1 MIPASAH
8 ALSICRRSCVAVLAA
23 GVREGRST
31 FANTQKYVF
40 MATSAN
46 FGNMFSMAGA
56 SLLLPFLPLLPKQIL
71 LTNLMTDLPEM
82 AIATD
87 RVDEEAVQ
95 QPRHWDVKFIRDFMI
110 RFGVLSSVFDFLTF
124 GLLFFMLNASPEL
137 FRSGWF
143 VESVVSASLVVLV
156 LRTRGPFWRSRASV
170 ELTLATTTIVAA
182 AVALPFTPLG
192 RVFGFV
198 PLPAVFLG
206 LMGLIVASYIACAE
220 LLKGA
225 FYRKNRRQPLS
236 AHTTLLP

>member
-1 MIPASAH
+1 
-8 ALSICRRSCVAVLAA
+8 
-23 GVREGRST
+23 
-31 FANTQKYVF
+31 
-40 MATSAN
+40 
-46 FGNMFSMAGA
+46 
-56 SLLLPFLPLLPKQIL
+56 
-71 LTNLMTDLPEM
+71 MTDLPEM

-87 RVDEEAVQ
+87 RVDAEAVQ

-124 GLLFFMLNASPEL
+124 GLLFFMLKASPEL

-170 ELTLATTTIVAA
+170 ELTLATATIVAA

-206 LMGLIVASYIACAE
+206 LMGLIVASYIGCAE

-236 AHTTLLP
+236 AQTTVPP